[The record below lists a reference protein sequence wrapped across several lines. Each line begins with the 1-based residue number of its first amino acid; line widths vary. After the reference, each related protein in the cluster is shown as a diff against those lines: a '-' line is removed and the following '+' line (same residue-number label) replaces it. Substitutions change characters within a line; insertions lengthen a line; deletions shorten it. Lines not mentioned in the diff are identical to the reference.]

1 MNEAER
7 FLQERKNSHETTEVQ
22 SPRKYQVRM
31 KCLTCPKTFSAEVDT
46 PKAVVACPYCG
57 NEKPLIAQERA
68 IKKPLSIQIVCVILY
83 LTAISSILSVLGCCA
98 QGNIIGVF
106 IYMLVMWLFFAIP
119 SGINKG
125 ATWARIVASII
136 LVLTATGWIAGG
148 IFGGISCGG
157 GAGYFCALFGVGI
170 GVGIFALFIAMFRPK
185 CRDWFAVK
193 KMINQAHE
201 PEQPEQDAH

>member
-7 FLQERKNSHETTEVQ
+7 FLQERKNSHEATEVQ

-46 PKAVVACPYCG
+46 PKAVVTCPYCG

-68 IKKPLSIQIVCVILY
+68 IKKPLSIQIVCVIFY
-83 LTAISSILSVLGCCA
+83 LKAIISILSILGCCA
-98 QGNIIGVF
+98 QGNIIGVVF
-106 IYMLVMWLFFAIP
+106 YILVMWLFFATP

-136 LVLTATGWIAGG
+136 LVLTATGWIVGG
-148 IFGGISCGG
+148 FFAKGLL
-157 GAGYFCALFGVGI
+157 GYFCVLFGAC
-170 GVGIFALFIAMFRPK
+170 IFGLFLAMFRPK

-201 PEQPEQDAH
+201 EEQTGQDAH